1 MFWPLR
7 YSIKESRHLTGRRW
21 TGVLQGSFSVVKQR
35 EEKHPPAE
43 KNFYTFYILI
53 SDFGH
58 ADWQPNQK
66 LLQPQFGISDQIFSN
81 TSFVCF
87 PLLHLTEL
95 TLQVMN
101 VGSQGRTSTL

>member
-1 MFWPLR
+1 M
-7 YSIKESRHLTGRRW
+7 
-21 TGVLQGSFSVVKQR
+21 
-35 EEKHPPAE
+35 
-43 KNFYTFYILI
+43 NFYTFDILI
-53 SDFGH
+53 SDVGY

-66 LLQPQFGISDQIFSN
+66 LSGISDRIFSN
-81 TSFVCF
+81 TSFTCF